1 MKRLLEVA
9 SGVGRSVCLSPISC
23 ALCRCSQVLGNGTLL
38 QNAATER
45 CYRTLL
51 QNAATERCYGTL
63 LTNSLGQLTSSAR
76 PTLPG
81 IRPDG
86 YVFRAAVTRF

>member
-23 ALCRCSQVLGNGTLL
+23 ALCRCSQVLGNG
-38 QNAATER
+38 
-45 CYRTLL
+45 TLL

>member
-1 MKRLLEVA
+1 MPESDQLRPVQIFTGA
-9 SGVGRSVCLSPISC
+9 RQ
-23 ALCRCSQVLGNGTLL
+23 R
-38 QNAATER
+38 
-45 CYRTLL
+45 
-51 QNAATERCYGTL
+51 NAATERCYGTL